1 MNTHLITRSL
11 LLIAT
16 LGAAHAFAQQAY
28 PVRPVRL
35 IVPFAPGG
43 VTDVMARILAAKL
56 TEALRQHVIADNR
69 AGGGGNIGYGI
80 AANAAPDGHTV
91 LMMSSSYLVNHA
103 LYAKAPY
110 DPIKS
115 FIPITNMASSP
126 AVLVVHPSVSVKS
139 VTELNKL
146 ARTNPGKYNLA
157 TPGLG
162 TLPDLSATLLK
173 LTEQVDLALVPYT
186 GAGPSLNAVLA
197 NQVQAAYMA
206 LPTVAPHVQQG
217 RLRAVGVA
225 ADNRSPAM
233 PDAPTMAEQ
242 GYKGHECE
250 IPNGVMLPAGT
261 PPAIGHTLYKHIIAI
276 LAQPETRSR
285 IEGMS
290 FTVLVNTPEAF
301 ATQLRSEVAKWSKV
315 IKSAGIKA
323 E

>member
-1 MNTHLITRSL
+1 MFMMLIL
-11 LLIAT
+11 M
-16 LGAAHAFAQQAY
+16 LGSTQVFAQQPY

-56 TEALRQHVIADNR
+56 TEVLRQQVIADNR

-110 DPIKS
+110 DPLKS

-139 VTELNKL
+139 VTELIKL

-217 RLRAVGVA
+217 RLRAVAVAVA
-225 ADNRSPAM
+225 ADNRSPVM
-233 PDAPTMAEQ
+233 PDTPTMAEQ

-250 IPNGVMLPAGT
+250 IPNGVMLPTGT
-261 PPAIGHTLYKHIIAI
+261 PPAIGQMLYKHIMVI

-290 FTVLVNTPEAF
+290 FTVLANTPEAF
-301 ATQLRSEVAKWSKV
+301 ATQLRTEVTKWSKV
-315 IKSAGIKA
+315 IKSVGIKA